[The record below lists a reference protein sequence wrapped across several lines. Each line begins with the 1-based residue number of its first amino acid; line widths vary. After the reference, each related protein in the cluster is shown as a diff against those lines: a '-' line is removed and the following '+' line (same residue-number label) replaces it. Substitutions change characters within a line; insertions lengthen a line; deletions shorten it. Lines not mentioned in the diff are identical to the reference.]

1 MAHVSHKLS
10 NSLEGALAGGG
21 DPATSPLYV
30 FGPFLR
36 LIVVAGV
43 AAVTFGP
50 TVWMVV
56 FTIGLVSAMYRLVMV
71 WITDGSGGSGLSEE
85 EFGPW
90 AVKVNGGITFIEYTL
105 TFLVSM
111 AALVTFVA
119 DRFPVLN
126 EATLSIQYRTW
137 LAIMLSLVIG
147 WLVNRGP
154 KMAAR
159 AFGPATGGV
168 LLLLWAMILATITQY
183 RFRLP
188 SFSLQ
193 AFSPEYIHYTFG
205 GYVRILAVMT
215 GIEVF
220 ANLVAAYD
228 GPPEGQSKK
237 AFGSL
242 LIIMGT
248 ASATMLLV
256 GPAIF
261 ALSDPLNEEVSVFTQ
276 TMDALLPAPLPYAG
290 TLVGILVLM
299 SASAASAQGL
309 QNLALGLS
317 DRHYV
322 PAFVGQRNRFGVA
335 DKPVWIEVGLVIF
348 FFLLL
353 GTNEETYL
361 AIYAAGVFILLSMTG
376 WAATKRL
383 VRQLR
388 ARFSAGTLALIA
400 GTAIA
405 ALLTTAATL
414 LIFEERFTE
423 GAWTYFV
430 FIPILY
436 VAFTYSRNALG
447 TPSPIKDQ
455 LGEIEAAML
464 GGFGFGQSL
473 TGQGASELEAVSA
486 NSTTSWQSV
495 PARVAAWCEQQATFE
510 HLLVPLDG
518 SSFAEMAL
526 PMAQKLA
533 RIYLTRLTLVTALG
547 EQAEY
552 LHQTAERL
560 RGQGLD
566 VDYVVGDG
574 SVVDVTRSV
583 VEGRGV
589 DLVVTSTRGG
599 SGARHWLTGG
609 VASRIVQS
617 ISKPVLLVQSEG
629 QDDGNGPPIK
639 RLLVSLDGSETSELV
654 MPYAMA
660 LSDTFQGE
668 ILLLSVPDVPEPTEF
683 GASIDWVESKRAEAE
698 TEARKY
704 LDTIVA
710 AVHEGCPAVRTMVT
724 GSRPA
729 SAIVDVS
736 ESEGVDMIMM
746 ATRGRGGIERLW
758 VGSVTER
765 VVQQTMLPVFLLPVH
780 DGATPSPQ
788 PPVRETPLAAVDSD
802 SHLR

>member
-1 MAHVSHKLS
+1 VAHVSHKLS
-10 NSLEGALAGGG
+10 NSFEGALAGGG

-50 TVWMVV
+50 TVWLVV
-56 FTIGLVSAMYRLVMV
+56 FTIALVSAMYRLVMV

-85 EFGPW
+85 EFGSW
-90 AVKVNGGITFIEYTL
+90 AVKVNAGITFVEYTL

-111 AALVTFVA
+111 AAMVTFVA
-119 DRFPVLN
+119 DRFPALN
-126 EATLSIQYRTW
+126 DAILGIQYRTW
-137 LAIMLSLVIG
+137 LAIVLSLLIG

-154 KMAAR
+154 KVAAR

-168 LLLLWAMILATITQY
+168 LLLLWAMVFATIAQY
-183 RFRLP
+183 GFRLP
-188 SFSLQ
+188 DFSLQ
-193 AFSPEYIHYTFG
+193 AFSPEYIHFTFG

-248 ASATMLLV
+248 ASATMLIV
-256 GPAIF
+256 GPAIL
-261 ALSDPLNEEVSVFTQ
+261 AQSDPLNEKVSVFTQ
-276 TMDALLPAPLPYAG
+276 TMDVLLPAPLAYAG

-317 DRHYV
+317 DRHYI
-322 PAFVGQRNRFGVA
+322 PAFIGQRNRFGVA

-348 FFLLL
+348 FFLFL

-383 VRQLR
+383 VRQVR
-388 ARFSAGTLALIA
+388 AEFSAATLALIA
-400 GTAIA
+400 GTSIA

-414 LIFEERFTE
+414 LIFEERFLE

-436 VAFTYSRNALG
+436 AAFTYSRNTLG
-447 TPSPIKDQ
+447 APSPIKDQ
-455 LGEIEAAML
+455 LGEMEAAML

-473 TGQGASELEAVSA
+473 TGAGKPAPVAISA
-486 NSTTSWQSV
+486 IPTGTV

-518 SSFAEMAL
+518 SRFAEMAL
-526 PMAQKLA
+526 PMAEKLT
-533 RIYLTRLTLVTALG
+533 RIYRTRLTLVTAVG
-547 EQAEY
+547 EKAEY
-552 LHQTAERL
+552 LRQTADRL

-566 VDYVVGDG
+566 VEYVVGDG
-574 SVVDVTRSV
+574 SVVDVTRNIV
-583 VEGRGV
+583 TERGV

-609 VASRIVQS
+609 VASRIVQA
-617 ISKPVLLVQSEG
+617 ISQPVLLVQSDR
-629 QDDGNGPPIK
+629 QNDKSPPLK
-639 RLLVSLDGSETSELV
+639 RLLITLDGSETSELI

-683 GASIDWVESKRAEAE
+683 GASVTWLETKRAEAE
-698 TEARKY
+698 TEAWKY

-710 AVHEGCPAVRTMVT
+710 AIRDGCPAVRTVVT

-736 ESEGVDMIMM
+736 KSEQVDMIMM
-746 ATRGRGGIERLW
+746 ATRGRGGVERLW

-765 VVQQTMLPVFLLPVH
+765 VVQHTQLPVFLLPVH
-780 DGATPSPQ
+780 NGMTSQPQ
-788 PPVRETPLAAVDSD
+788 PPVQEASVAGMDAD
-802 SHLR
+802 

>member
-1 MAHVSHKLS
+1 MAQVSHKLP
-10 NSLEGALAGGG
+10 NSLEGAFAGGG

-50 TVWMVV
+50 TVWLVV
-56 FTIGLVSAMYRLVMV
+56 FTIAMVSAMYRLVMG

-90 AVKVNGGITFIEYTL
+90 AVKVNGGITFVEYTL

-111 AALVTFVA
+111 AAMVTFVA
-119 DRFPVLN
+119 DRAPELN
-126 EATLSIQYRTW
+126 EEIFGVQYRTW
-137 LAIMLSLVIG
+137 LAIILSVLIG

-154 KMAAR
+154 RVAAR
-159 AFGPATGGV
+159 AFGPATAGV
-168 LLLLWAMILATITQY
+168 LLLLWAMVFATIAQY
-183 RFRLP
+183 GLHLP
-188 SFSLQ
+188 SFNLR
-193 AFSPEYIHYTFG
+193 AFTPEYIEYTVD

-228 GPPEGQSKK
+228 GTPQEQSRK

-248 ASATMLLV
+248 ASVTMLIV

-276 TMDALLPAPLPYAG
+276 TMDTLLPGPVAYAG
-290 TLVGILVLM
+290 TLVGIAVLM

-317 DRHYV
+317 ERNFV
-322 PAFVGQRNRFGVA
+322 PAFIGQRNRFGVA
-335 DKPVWIEVGLVIF
+335 DKPVWIEIGLVVF

-353 GTNEETYL
+353 GTDEETYL

-376 WAATKRL
+376 WAASKRL
-383 VRQLR
+383 LRQLR
-388 ARFSAGTLALIA
+388 AKFSANTLALIA
-400 GTAIA
+400 GTTIA
-405 ALLTTAATL
+405 AFLTSMATI
-414 LIFEERFTE
+414 LIFEERFFE

-436 VAFTYSRNALG
+436 ALFTYFRNTLG
-447 TPSPIKDQ
+447 APSPLRDQ
-455 LGEIEAAML
+455 LGEIAGAML

-473 TGQGASELEAVSA
+473 TGAAEPALATVAVNPTS
-486 NSTTSWQSV
+486 TSWQTV

-518 SSFAEMAL
+518 STFAEMAL
-526 PMAQKLA
+526 PLA
-533 RIYLTRLTLVTALG
+533 EMLTRTYFARLTLVTAVR
-547 EQAEY
+547 EKEEY
-552 LHQTAERL
+552 VRQTAERL
-560 RGQGLD
+560 RGKGLS
-566 VDYVVGDG
+566 VDYALGEG
-574 SVVDVTRSV
+574 SVVDATRTLV
-583 VEGRGV
+583 DELGV

-617 ISKPVLLVQSEG
+617 IDKPVLLVQS
-629 QDDGNGPPIK
+629 DYRDNGRTPRMK
-639 RLLVSLDGSETSELV
+639 RLLVTLDGSETAELV

-668 ILLLSVPDVPEPTEF
+668 VLLLSVPEVPEATEF
-683 GASIDWVESKRAEAE
+683 GAVVDWVETKRTEAE
-698 TEARKY
+698 IEAGKY
-704 LDTIVA
+704 LDSIVA
-710 AVHEGCPAVRTMVT
+710 AVHDECPSVRTIVA

-729 SAIVDVS
+729 SAIVEVS
-736 ESEGVDMIMM
+736 ESEQVDMILM
-746 ATRGRGGIERLW
+746 ATHGRGGLDRLW
-758 VGSVTER
+758 MGSVTER
-765 VVQQTMLPVFLLPVH
+765 VVQYTQLPVFLLPVH
-780 DGATPSPQ
+780 NGAKPDELLSVVVPSALPS
-788 PPVRETPLAAVDSD
+788 ES
-802 SHLR
+802 S